1 MDAQPVHRRGCYQDA
16 PAELETHQLYGPD
29 PALSSLSP
37 SLVLLPEES
46 FAWRA
51 AVFPCESLIADLP
64 TLQLSKHCILKLE
77 SSLGR
82 KSLIKS

>member
-1 MDAQPVHRRGCYQDA
+1 MDAQPVHRHGCYQDA
-16 PAELETHQLYGPD
+16 PAELETRQLYGPD
-29 PALSSLSP
+29 PALNSLSS

-51 AVFPCESLIADLP
+51 AAFPCESLIAGLH

-82 KSLIKS
+82 KSLIKA